1 MKVNKL
7 IEIFEQQKL
16 NSDLWKTLFH
26 QSILLRK
33 IEMGEISWERI
44 VAITGTKLDAELKSI
59 LSARQL
65 PDIRGSKQRNFILF
79 LRKIGFSVS
88 LLAEYFGHSK
98 RHIRRLEERLH
109 NGKFKKIL
117 HINKRNKVSLFKN
130 SNVQNAISEILHQPP
145 SLFGINRT
153 TWTIDLLASVV
164 ESTKK
169 PVEQKITN
177 TVVSHAIRD
186 MGYKF
191 RKTKEVLTSNDP
203 DYRSKLKDITNTLNR
218 LGPYDR
224 FFSIDEYGPVS
235 VRHRGGRIRVKKG
248 ERAVVDQYQNS
259 KGKVIMTAALELRNN
274 QMSYFYSLKKDSEE
288 MIRLADFLQQKYHYC
303 RYLYFSWDA
312 ASWHSSK
319 IFLKELDNLNDWNY
333 RNKNQLPKIILK
345 PLPARAQFLNVIE
358 SVFSGMSNSVIQN
371 SNYDSVDEMKKAIDR
386 YFEERNNFFR
396 QNQHSA
402 GNKIWGRERTK
413 PTFSVSNNCK
423 TPFFGKRNPA

>member
-1 MKVNKL
+1 M
-7 IEIFEQQKL
+7 
-16 NSDLWKTLFH
+16 
-26 QSILLRK
+26 
-33 IEMGEISWERI
+33 
-44 VAITGTKLDAELKSI
+44 
-59 LSARQL
+59 
-65 PDIRGSKQRNFILF
+65 
-79 LRKIGFSVS
+79 
-88 LLAEYFGHSK
+88 
-98 RHIRRLEERLH
+98 
-109 NGKFKKIL
+109 
-117 HINKRNKVSLFKN
+117 
-130 SNVQNAISEILHQPP
+130 HQPP

-164 ESTKK
+164 ENTKK

-177 TVVSHAIRD
+177 TIVSHAIRD

-203 DYRSKLKDITNTLNR
+203 DYRSKLKNITNTLNR

-248 ERAVVDQYQNS
+248 ERAVVDQYQNP

-312 ASWHSSK
+312 ASWHSSS
-319 IFLKELDNLNDWNY
+319 IFLKELDKLNDWDY

-371 SNYDSVDEMKKAIDR
+371 SNYDSVDEMKNAIDR
-386 YFEERNNFFR
+386 YFAERNNFFR

-423 TPFFGKRNPA
+423 TPFFGKISPA

>member
-1 MKVNKL
+1 
-7 IEIFEQQKL
+7 
-16 NSDLWKTLFH
+16 
-26 QSILLRK
+26 
-33 IEMGEISWERI
+33 
-44 VAITGTKLDAELKSI
+44 
-59 LSARQL
+59 
-65 PDIRGSKQRNFILF
+65 
-79 LRKIGFSVS
+79 
-88 LLAEYFGHSK
+88 
-98 RHIRRLEERLH
+98 
-109 NGKFKKIL
+109 
-117 HINKRNKVSLFKN
+117 
-130 SNVQNAISEILHQPP
+130 
-145 SLFGINRT
+145 
-153 TWTIDLLASVV
+153 
-164 ESTKK
+164 
-169 PVEQKITN
+169 
-177 TVVSHAIRD
+177 

-203 DYRSKLKDITNTLNR
+203 DYRSKLKNITNTLNR

-248 ERAVVDQYQNS
+248 ERAVVDQYQNP

-312 ASWHSSK
+312 ASWHSSS
-319 IFLKELDNLNDWNY
+319 IFLKELDKLNDWDY

-371 SNYDSVDEMKKAIDR
+371 SNYDSVDEMKNAIDR
-386 YFEERNNFFR
+386 YFAERNNFFR

-423 TPFFGKRNPA
+423 TPFFGKINPA